1 VNGIGDFMIQI
12 SKEKLYNFSKYI
24 SKLRKE
30 HGYTLNEVAAKTNLK
45 PTALHKIENAE
56 FQKINPVFLSNLAK
70 LYNINILVFY
80 TMLGYINED
89 EVILFSEILKKQNYT
104 LKEEII
110 SQSLK
115 IPVVKNKKEFSNST
129 NKFLNIKNN
138 DFFAFYYSNKY
149 YIFKKTDT
157 LNIDDTG
164 IFEIQNKI
172 NIGKYATEGNFIFI
186 SDLSSTDIFFREKS
200 EISILGKV
208 FYIIE
213 VT

>member
-1 VNGIGDFMIQI
+1 MPYLYLNI
-12 SKEKLYNFSKYI
+12 KKLFTN
-24 SKLRKE
+24 
-30 HGYTLNEVAAKTNLK
+30 NE
-45 PTALHKIENAE
+45 
-56 FQKINPVFLSNLAK
+56 LS
-70 LYNINILVFY
+70 FY
-80 TMLGYINED
+80 
-89 EVILFSEILKKQNYT
+89 
-104 LKEEII
+104 
-110 SQSLK
+110 
-115 IPVVKNKKEFSNST
+115 NST
-129 NKFLNIKNN
+129 NKFINIKNN